1 MPNLIDMLKQDYQR
15 FPTQQTYSL
24 YADDVVFKDPMTQFQ
39 GVQRYQQMIGWM
51 ARWFTDIRLDLH
63 AIEQDDDRIQ
73 TRWTLSWTSP
83 LPWNPR
89 IRISGWSELRLNSQG
104 LIASHIDYWDC
115 SRLAV
120 LKQHFR
126 TSLRVQ

>member
-51 ARWFTDIRLDLH
+51 ARWFTDIRLELH
-63 AIEQDDDRIQ
+63 AIEQDGDRIQ